1 MCDTP
6 SFAETHTALYLQST
20 RLTLS
25 RAVAKYM
32 PAIMLRSAHILALQI
47 YHRLPRHHANH
58 APCVMIMNAQY
69 EAASPPPSPWRENPF
84 TIESGQVHIWTNQ
97 PTNSEHTIAY
107 KNIEAPSEEQPT
119 HIKLKDPTRYPQLQ
133 K

>member
-1 MCDTP
+1 MRDAP
-6 SFAETHTALYLQST
+6 SLAETHTALYLQST

-47 YHRLPRHHANH
+47 YHTLPPHHANH

-69 EAASPPPSPWRENPF
+69 EASPPLSPWRENPF

-97 PTNSEHTIAY
+97 
-107 KNIEAPSEEQPT
+107 
-119 HIKLKDPTRYPQLQ
+119 LWPTRKIVDIMSGFGNLTRNIDSSGVL
-133 K
+133 